1 VAKRRKRNSWI
12 ITIAIAA
19 GTVGYLTLLF
29 SPGMRGIAGL
39 RQELRTKQDFVGQA
53 ERLRPAT
60 FRMGQALISVG
71 QYNQQ
76 WSNKIVKPA
85 QLAAIYGELNE
96 LIKDS
101 GASTARFEPQSVQT
115 YASMRKLPVKLGL
128 EGSFAQ
134 IHDVIARIESL
145 AAFVW
150 IEEIKIEGSQES
162 GKATKAE
169 LTLAM
174 FVDNPKKSD

>member
-1 VAKRRKRNSWI
+1 MGSGRRRNSWI
-12 ITIAIAA
+12 ITVAIAA

-53 ERLRPAT
+53 ERLRPTT
-60 FRMGQALISVG
+60 FKLHQDSTAVAK
-71 QYNQQ
+71 YNEE
-76 WSNKIVKPA
+76 WAARIIKPA
-85 QLAAIYGELNE
+85 ELSRLYGELNG

-101 GASTARFEPQSVQT
+101 GASTARFEPLT
-115 YASMRKLPVKLGL
+115 PEPYASFRKLPVKLGI
-128 EGSFAQ
+128 EGSFVQ
-134 IHDVIARIESL
+134 LQNVVSRIESL

-162 GKATKAE
+162 GRPTKAE
-169 LTLAM
+169 LTLGM